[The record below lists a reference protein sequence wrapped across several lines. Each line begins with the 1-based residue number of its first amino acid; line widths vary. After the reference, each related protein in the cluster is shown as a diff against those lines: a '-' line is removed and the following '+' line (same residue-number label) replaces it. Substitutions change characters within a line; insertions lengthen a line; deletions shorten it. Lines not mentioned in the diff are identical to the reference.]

1 MPLYE
6 YYCADCKTKFDALRP
21 MSQSDA
27 AIQCKNCESAR
38 TSRVLSLF
46 AAFAGQKSD
55 GAAQS
60 SSSGFGGGC
69 CGGACGC
76 GH

>member
-27 AIQCKNCESAR
+27 AIQCKNCEGTR

-46 AAFAGQKSD
+46 AAFAGQKSN
-55 GAAQS
+55 GAEQKL
-60 SSSGFGGGC
+60 SSGFGGGC